1 MKVLIDECVPRR
13 FKFSLVGGDR
23 ECFTVSEAGLAGKK
37 NGELLRSAAGD
48 FDAFVTV
55 DQGLEYQQNLTGM
68 KIAVIV
74 IHSRSNRFADLQP
87 HATACIDALTSIKPG
102 ELVRIGG

>member
-13 FKFSLVGGDR
+13 FKSSLLGGDR
-23 ECFTVSEAGLAGKK
+23 ECSTVAEAGFAGKK
-37 NGELLRSAAGD
+37 NGELLRLAEGA
-48 FDAFVTV
+48 FDVFVTV

-74 IHSRSNRFADLQP
+74 IRSRSNRFADLQP
-87 HATACIDALTSIKPG
+87 HAAACIQALKSIKSG
-102 ELVRIGG
+102 QLVRIGG